1 MSHVTIS
8 DYTPRE
14 SFTVG
19 GTPSSGPFVLPAGFV
34 VFDPSTDIKVY
45 DDGVLLSYNA
55 SATLATEWSF
65 SGTLIDGGYQGGSVT
80 LGSTI
85 TSSTVVIV
93 RDIPVARSTDFPYP
107 SGDLDIEGLNT
118 QIDML
123 FAIFQDRE
131 SRESRSLRQPDSDTA
146 NIDTLPAAASR
157 ASLYLGFDAD
167 GDPVALAAPANTTA
181 VSSYMA
187 SALTAANEAALKAFI
202 NAEAGTDFQ
211 AYDADLAAIAALTSA
226 ANKLPYATGAQA
238 WALTDLTA
246 FARTILDDADASTAR
261 TTLGVDAAS
270 VLGTAV
276 ALNGLSTTTFSGIP
290 SGVNW
295 IEITFNGVSNS
306 STDNLLVQIG
316 DSGGLETTGY
326 TSASSNDVGSD
337 VSSTAGFIVSLSGT
351 AANVLRGTLQLVR
364 STGNVW
370 VSSHSGMLDQDEGIH
385 GGGAR
390 TTLDSA
396 LDRVAVLSTAGNNFD
411 AGTVNILCGY

>member
-1 MSHVTIS
+1 MTHIVVS

-19 GTPSSGPFVLPAGFV
+19 GTPSSGPFTLPAAFV
-34 VFDPSTDIKVY
+34 VFDPSTDLKVY
-45 DDGVLLSYNA
+45 DDGVLLTYASVPA
-55 SATLATEWSF
+55 SATQWGFT
-65 SGTLIDGGYQGGSVT
+65 GTLIDGGYQGGDVD
-80 LGSTI
+80 LGGTI

-93 RDIPVARSTDFPYP
+93 RDIPIVRASDYPYP
-107 SGDLDIEGLNT
+107 AETLDIEGLNT
-118 QIDML
+118 DLDKL

-131 SRESRSLRQPDSDTA
+131 SRANRSLRQPDSDVE
-146 NIDTLPAAASR
+146 DLDELPVAASR
-157 ASLYLGFDAD
+157 ANMYLGFDASGQPAMLD
-167 GDPVALAAPANTTA
+167 APAGTTA

-187 SALTAANEAALKAFI
+187 SALTKTTEAALKAYI

-226 ANKLPYATGAQA
+226 ADKMPYATGAQA
-238 WALTDLTA
+238 WALTDLTS
-246 FARTILDDADASTAR
+246 FARTLLDDASASAAR

-276 ALNGLSTTTFSGIP
+276 ALSGSSTTTFSGIP

-295 IEITFNGVSNS
+295 IEVTFNGVSNS

-326 TSASSNDVGSD
+326 TSASSQDVGSD
-337 VSSTAGFIVSLSGT
+337 VSSTAGFVVSLVGT
-351 AANVLRGTLQLVR
+351 AANVLRGTLSLRR
-364 STGNVW
+364 STGNIW
-370 VSSHSGMLDQDEGIH
+370 VSSHSGMIDQDEAVS

-396 LDRVAVLSTAGNNFD
+396 LDRVAVLSTAGNTFD
-411 AGTVNILCGY
+411 AGTVNILYGY